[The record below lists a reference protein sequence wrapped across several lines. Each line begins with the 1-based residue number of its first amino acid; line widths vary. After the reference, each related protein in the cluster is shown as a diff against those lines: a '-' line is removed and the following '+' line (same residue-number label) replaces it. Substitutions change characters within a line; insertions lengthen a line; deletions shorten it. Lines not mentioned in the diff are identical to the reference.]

1 MSSLRRR
8 YDRVLESR
16 RFQPSRTDGDSLN
29 KDLFKAEEDI
39 DDLKRRWRRVLGAVV
54 ILLFLLLLGWL
65 AYGLWI
71 GLYNNKQDGDIND
84 MRTNVTII
92 QQDIMQLILEF
103 QDAVT
108 VLQTGNVSW
117 VLSDPLGDGITPACV
132 DPTRCHTCG

>member
-1 MSSLRRR
+1 MIASLK
-8 YDRVLESR
+8 SR

-29 KDLFKAEEDI
+29 KDLIKAEEDI

-71 GLYNNKQDGDIND
+71 GLYNNKQDGDLND

-92 QQDIMQLILEF
+92 QQNIMQLILES
-103 QDAVT
+103 QGTIT
-108 VLQTGNVSW
+108 VLQSGSVTFW
-117 VLSDPLGDGITPACV
+117 VLSDPLKDTLEPCIDPSEACERNI
-132 DPTRCHTCG
+132 D